1 MKRVNL
7 ILMLLAMAAATVT
20 AQTDDM
26 YFVPKKVKKVPALR
40 WDAAPRWEANDDRPA
55 YYVGSNRD
63 VDEYNRRRGFRSS
76 YTTLAND
83 SLHNDVIDFAAGN
96 GVYPDSLGLDTTVTS
111 HRKNFAASDYDDADD
126 YRYCRRMQ
134 RFDGFYDPWFYGY
147 STFYGPYYGA
157 GWYNPWYDP
166 WMYGYCGWYGPWRY
180 GYYGYGWPYYSSWY
194 WGGWG
199 YPYYWGSHYYW
210 GAPVVAYHRGH
221 TGTLGYYDRSN
232 YAGGSRRG
240 NRGKGSSRYSSSD
253 NGTYRGPNS
262 STVFGSRRNNTSGFN
277 NDGFGGSRPMQSS
290 PSFGGSRGGGSFGG
304 GGGSFGGGGGF
315 GGGRGSGMGGG
326 GMRTGRR

>member
-1 MKRVNL
+1 
-7 ILMLLAMAAATVT
+7 MAAATVT

-26 YFVPKKVKKVPALR
+26 YFVPKKVKKVPA
-40 WDAAPRWEANDDRPA
+40 PRYDANDDRPA

-157 GWYNPWYDP
+157 GWYDPWYDP
-166 WMYGYCGWYGPWRY
+166 WMYGYRGWYGPWRY
-180 GYYGYGWPYYSSWY
+180 GYYGYGWPYYSSW
-194 WGGWG
+194 
-199 YPYYWGSHYYW
+199 
-210 GAPVVAYHRGH
+210 
-221 TGTLGYYDRSN
+221 
-232 YAGGSRRG
+232 
-240 NRGKGSSRYSSSD
+240 
-253 NGTYRGPNS
+253 
-262 STVFGSRRNNTSGFN
+262 
-277 NDGFGGSRPMQSS
+277 
-290 PSFGGSRGGGSFGG
+290 
-304 GGGSFGGGGGF
+304 
-315 GGGRGSGMGGG
+315 
-326 GMRTGRR
+326 

>member
-1 MKRVNL
+1 
-7 ILMLLAMAAATVT
+7 MAAATVT

-157 GWYNPWYDP
+157 GWYDPWYDP
-166 WMYGYCGWYGPWRY
+166 WMYGYRGWYGPWRY

-240 NRGKGSSRYSSSD
+240 NSGRGSSRYSSSD
-253 NGTYRGPNS
+253 NGSYRGPNS
-262 STVFGSRRNNTSGFN
+262 STVFGSRRSNTSGFN
-277 NDGFGGSRPMQSS
+277 NDTFGGSRPMQSS